1 MPKNHLVLK
10 LAVFIVDW
18 TNIKKISTIL
28 PKENDHLYFVCK
40 GRGTAS
46 SEVLDLLGI
55 GSIEKAVIICL
66 EEQSAAPGMIQNVGD
81 KLGLKN
87 RGAGIAFTVPL
98 SSINHPVLKLYNQDL
113 QNVQNQ
119 KLQKTQDEKNMS
131 QNASQ
136 TETETEGAKK
146 MPEEIKFDLIVAVL
160 NQGYSEEF
168 MKAARE
174 AGAGGGT
181 VINSRGLSG
190 SGTKKIFGISIQDE
204 KEIII
209 ILSTRAKKTPIMS
222 AVSKA
227 YGVSTKAEGIIF
239 SLPVDS
245 ISGVELR

>member
-1 MPKNHLVLK
+1 MPKNYLVLK
-10 LAVFIVDW
+10 LVVFIVDW

-28 PKENDHLYFVCK
+28 PKENDRFYFVCK

-46 SEVLDLLGI
+46 SEILDLLGI
-55 GSIEKAVIICL
+55 GSIEKAVVICL
-66 EEQSAAPGMIQNVGD
+66 EEESAAPDMVQTVGD
-81 KLGLKN
+81 KIGLKN

-98 SSINHPVLKLYNQDL
+98 SSISHPMLKLFTPK
-113 QNVQNQ
+113 VR
-119 KLQKTQDEKNMS
+119 DEKS
-131 QNASQ
+131 
-136 TETETEGAKK
+136 ETQHEYKNETEGEKK
-146 MPEEIKFDLIVAVL
+146 MPEEIKYDLIVAVL
-160 NQGYSEEF
+160 NQGYSDEF

-190 SGTKKIFGISIQDE
+190 GGTKKIFGISIQDE

-222 AVSKA
+222 VVSKS
-227 YGVSTKAEGIIF
+227 YGVSSKAEGLIF